1 MPAPRPRKISEF
13 KPLFTNLAQTSH
25 YQVVF
30 GGLSGP
36 LRSYLRLRGID
47 SRFIGES
54 VGLLCNS
61 ASLPGSSF
69 ATADIVGNYTGVAEK
84 MAHTRTFTQI
94 DLEFYVDR
102 SYKTIK
108 FLEHWMEFIS
118 SGSRE
123 QPYKE
128 GYHFRMR
135 YPDEYKCNASRI
147 IKFDRDY
154 RNYIEYTFYGLFPL
168 TLNSTAISYESS
180 GILKASASFNYE
192 RYVCGRTYSF
202 DIARREDNN
211 QVSEISTN
219 FLNETSSNRPV
230 YVPVSAGAASAGGV
244 RFRPS
249 NVSTG
254 EAIVTGQIY
263 DTISGGFFSG
273 SSSNSNSANFLM
285 GYRRLL

>member
-36 LRSYLRLRGID
+36 LRSYLRSRGID

-102 SYKTIK
+102 SYKTLK

-123 QPYKE
+123 QPYQD
-128 GYHFRMR
+128 GYYFRMR
-135 YPDEYKCNASRI
+135 YPDEYKCSASRI

-202 DIARREDNN
+202 DIARRADNN

-230 YVPVSAGAASAGGV
+230 YVPVSAGAAGAGGV

-263 DTISGGFFSG
+263 DNIP
-273 SSSNSNSANFLM
+273 SSNSNSANSVI
-285 GYRRLL
+285 GTRRVL

>member
-1 MPAPRPRKISEF
+1 VPAPRPRKISEF

-36 LRSYLRLRGID
+36 LRSYLRSRGID

-61 ASLPGSSF
+61 AFLPGSSF

-102 SYKTIK
+102 SYNTIK

-123 QPYKE
+123 QPYQD
-128 GYHFRMR
+128 GYYFRMR
-135 YPDEYKCNASRI
+135 YPDEYKCSASRI

-202 DIARREDNN
+202 DIARRADNN
-211 QVSEISTN
+211 QVPQVSTN

-230 YVPVSAGAASAGGV
+230 YVPVSAGAAGAGGV

-263 DTISGGFFSG
+263 DNI
-273 SSSNSNSANFLM
+273 SSSNSNSTNSVI
-285 GYRRLL
+285 GTRRVL

>member
-1 MPAPRPRKISEF
+1 VPAPRPKTISSF

-25 YQVVF
+25 YQVIF
-30 GGLSGP
+30 GGLSGQ
-36 LRSYLRLRGID
+36 LRSYLLQRGID
-47 SRFIGES
+47 SRFVGES

-84 MAHTRTFTQI
+84 MAHTRTFIQM

-102 SYKTIK
+102 DYKTLK

-135 YPDEYKCNASRI
+135 YPEDYKCNSTRI

-154 RNYIEYTFYGLFPL
+154 KKYIEYTFYGLFPL
-168 TLNSTAISYESS
+168 TLNNTAVSYESS

-192 RYVCGRTYSF
+192 RYVCGRVLSL
-202 DIARREDNN
+202 DVARRDDNN
-211 QVSEISTN
+211 KISELSTS
-219 FLNETSSNRPV
+219 FLNETSENRPR
-230 YVPVSAGAASAGGV
+230 YVPISAGAASAGGV
-244 RFRPS
+244 RFRPADVTPAEAFATNQILDRIPS
-249 NVSTG
+249 GATTNST
-254 EAIVTGQIY
+254 I
-263 DTISGGFFSG
+263 G
-273 SSSNSNSANFLM
+273 S
-285 GYRRLL
+285 RRTV

>member
-25 YQVVF
+25 YQVIF
-30 GGLSGP
+30 GGLSGS

-54 VGLLCNS
+54 VGLLCNT

-102 SYKTIK
+102 SYRTIK
-108 FLEHWMEFIS
+108 FLEHWMEFVS

-123 QPYKE
+123 QPYQD
-128 GYHFRMR
+128 GYYFRMR
-135 YPDEYKCNASRI
+135 YPDEYKCNATRI

-154 RNYIEYTFYGLFPL
+154 KNYIEYTFYGLFPL

-192 RYVCGRTYSF
+192 RYVCGRTYSI
-202 DIARREDNN
+202 DIARNADNN
-211 QVSEISTN
+211 LVPELATN
-219 FLNETSSNRPV
+219 FLNETNLNKPL
-230 YVPVSAGAASAGGV
+230 YVPMSAGAAGAGGV
-244 RFRPS
+244 RFRHA
-249 NVSTG
+249 NISTT
-254 EAIVTGQIY
+254 EAIVTGQLY
-263 DTISGGFFSG
+263 DQLPSAKNF
-273 SSSNSNSANFLM
+273 NSVI
-285 GYRRLL
+285 GTRRTL

>member
-13 KPLFTNLAQTSH
+13 KPLFSRLAQTSH
-25 YQVVF
+25 YQVIF

-36 LRSYLRLRGID
+36 LRSYLLQRGVD
-47 SRFIGES
+47 SRFINES

-69 ATADIVGNYTGVAEK
+69 ATSDIVGNYTGVAEK
-84 MAHTRTFTQI
+84 MAHTRTFIQL
-94 DLEFYVDR
+94 DLEFYVDH
-102 SYKTIK
+102 SYKTLK

-118 SGSRE
+118 SGSGE

-135 YPDEYKCNASRI
+135 YPDQYKCNATRI

-154 RNYIEYTFYGLFPL
+154 NRFIEYTFYGLFPL
-168 TLNSTAISYESS
+168 TLNSTSVSYESS

-192 RYVCGRTYSF
+192 RYVCGRTYSI

-211 QVSEISTN
+211 KVSETRTN

-230 YVPVSAGAASAGGV
+230 YVPVSAGAAGAGGV
-244 RFRPS
+244 RFRP
-249 NVSTG
+249 VDVPTG
-254 EAIVTGQIY
+254 EAIVTGQLY
-263 DTISGGFFSG
+263 DQFPGAKN
-273 SSSNSNSANFLM
+273 SSSVIGS
-285 GYRRLL
+285 RRTL

>member
-25 YQVVF
+25 YQVIF
-30 GGLSGP
+30 GGLSGS

-69 ATADIVGNYTGVAEK
+69 ATSDIVGNYTGVAEK

-94 DLEFYVDR
+94 DLEFYVDN
-102 SYKTIK
+102 SYKTLK
-108 FLEHWMEFIS
+108 FLEHWMEFIG
-118 SGSRE
+118 SGSKE

-135 YPDEYKCNASRI
+135 YPEEYKCNATKI

-154 RNYIEYTFYGLFPL
+154 KKYIEYTFYGLFPL
-168 TLNSTAISYESS
+168 TLNSTAISYEAS
-180 GILKASASFNYE
+180 GVLKASASFNYE
-192 RYVCGRTYSF
+192 RYVCGRTYSV
-202 DIARREDNN
+202 DIARNEDNN
-211 QVSEISTN
+211 KESTTSTS
-219 FLNETSSNRPV
+219 FLNETTSNRPV
-230 YVPVSAGAASAGGV
+230 YVPVSAGAAGAGGV
-244 RFRPS
+244 RFRPA

-263 DTISGGFFSG
+263 DRIGGADPNAVIG
-273 SSSNSNSANFLM
+273 S
-285 GYRRLL
+285 RRVL

>member
-25 YQVVF
+25 YQVIF
-30 GGLSGP
+30 GGLSGS

-54 VGLLCNS
+54 VGLLCNT

-102 SYKTIK
+102 SYRTIK
-108 FLEHWMEFIS
+108 FLEHWMEFVS

-123 QPYKE
+123 QPYQD
-128 GYHFRMR
+128 GYYFRMR
-135 YPDEYKCNASRI
+135 YPDEYKCNATRI

-154 RNYIEYTFYGLFPL
+154 KNYIEYTFYGLFPL

-180 GILKASASFNYE
+180 GILKASASFSYE
-192 RYVCGRTYSF
+192 RYVCGRTYSI
-202 DIARREDNN
+202 DIARNADNN
-211 QVSEISTN
+211 LVPELATN
-219 FLNETSSNRPV
+219 FLNETNLNKPV
-230 YVPVSAGAASAGGV
+230 YVPMSAGAAGAGGV
-244 RFRPS
+244 RFRPANIS
-249 NVSTG
+249 PT
-254 EAIVTGQIY
+254 EAIVTGQLY
-263 DTISGGFFSG
+263 DQFPSAK
-273 SSSNSNSANFLM
+273 NSNSVI
-285 GYRRLL
+285 GTRRTL

>member
-1 MPAPRPRKISEF
+1 VPAPRPRKISEF

-69 ATADIVGNYTGVAEK
+69 ATSDIVGNYTGVAEK

-94 DLEFYVDR
+94 DLEFYVDS
-102 SYKTIK
+102 SYRTLK
-108 FLEHWMEFIS
+108 FLEHWMEFIG
-118 SGSRE
+118 SGSGE

-147 IKFDRDY
+147 IKFDRNY
-154 RNYIEYTFYGLFPL
+154 RQYIEYTFYGLFPL
-168 TLNSTAISYESS
+168 SLNSTSVSYESS
-180 GILKASASFNYE
+180 SILKASASFNYE
-192 RYVCGRTYSF
+192 RYVCGRTYSV
-202 DIARREDNN
+202 DIARKQDNN
-211 QVSEISTN
+211 KISEIATS
-219 FLNETSSNRPV
+219 FLNETSSNQPL

-244 RFRPS
+244 RFRPADI
-249 NVSTG
+249 STG
-254 EAIVTGQIY
+254 EAIVTGQLY
-263 DTISGGFFSG
+263 DRIPT
-273 SSSNSNSANFLM
+273 SSQDSVI
-285 GYRRLL
+285 GTRRVL